1 MIEAN
6 ITVMV
11 IRIRCWARAVGWTA
25 GGAGLMVVAG
35 GPDVAVADGAAAADA
50 AGVGANAVG
59 AADTP
64 VGECARA
71 RDCVDAGAAVA
82 LGSARA
88 VAAGLGLTS
97 PLQVR

>member
-1 MIEAN
+1 
-6 ITVMV
+6 
-11 IRIRCWARAVGWTA
+11 
-25 GGAGLMVVAG
+25 MVVAG
-35 GPDVAVADGAAAADA
+35 GPDVAVADGADAVSAAEAADA
-50 AGVGANAVG
+50 SGGAGAANAVG

-82 LGSARA
+82 PGSARA